1 MKSTTSLFILTIFL
15 FWDSGIQSQDLQIQ
29 QGNRTKTFKVGHF
42 IRVDLQS
49 GLNLDCKKCTQKY
62 MTGRLL
68 SYSNDSIR
76 LRLKVEAEPIINPD
90 KQIGESGRVY
100 RQNEENSWP
109 VIAILSSSIVGIT
122 KQGTKNWKPV
132 NDGDLCG
139 GAFVLVGLISLTAAL
154 YAEGEENSDAL
165 AGAGA
170 TMTGL
175 GLIMMA
181 AFHRKTY
188 YLENPPNTQ
197 AKETSQLWTIK

>member
-1 MKSTTSLFILTIFL
+1 MKSTTPLFILAMLLFL
-15 FWDSGIQSQDLQIQ
+15 VSKIQSQDLQIQ
-29 QGNRTKTFKVGHF
+29 HGNKTKTFKVGHL

-68 SYSNDSIR
+68 SYSNDSIS

-90 KQIGESGRVY
+90 KQIGESGRVF

-109 VIAILSSSIVGIT
+109 VIAIPSSSVIGIT

-139 GAFVLVGLISLTAAL
+139 SAFVLVGLLSLTAAL

-165 AGAGA
+165 VGAGA

-175 GLIMMA
+175 GLAMITV
-181 AFHRKTY
+181 FNRKTY
-188 YLENPPNTQ
+188 YLQNPSNTN
-197 AKETSQLWTIK
+197 KKSKSKPWNFK